1 MTSGVPI
8 IRQEGEGE
16 QLWFAGGGVFT
27 MKASAAETGGAFILF
42 EDRIVRGKTTPLHL
56 HPNEDEGFYVLEGEV
71 LVHVDGQEHR
81 VGQGGVFIAPRGT
94 PHAFVVTSETVR
106 LLAWQTPGT
115 GEAFYREVTEPIRSP
130 EDLSRPPDWARLRE
144 AAERSPTIELLG
156 PPPFAAAQQKTTP
169 APA

>member
-56 HPNEDEGFYVLEGEV
+56 HPNEDETIYVLDGEL
-71 LVHVDGQEHR
+71 LVDVDGEQHQVR
-81 VGQGGVFIAPRGT
+81 KGGLFLAPRGV
-94 PHAFVVTSETVR
+94 PHAFMVTSETAHI
-106 LLAWQTPGT
+106 LALQTPGT
-115 GEAFYREVTEPIRSP
+115 GEAFYRAVTEPATSAA
-130 EDLSRPPDWARLRE
+130 DAARPPDWQRLRE
-144 AAERSPTIELLG
+144 AAEQSDSIELLG
-156 PPPFAAAQQKTTP
+156 PPPFADVRREATAA
-169 APA
+169 AS